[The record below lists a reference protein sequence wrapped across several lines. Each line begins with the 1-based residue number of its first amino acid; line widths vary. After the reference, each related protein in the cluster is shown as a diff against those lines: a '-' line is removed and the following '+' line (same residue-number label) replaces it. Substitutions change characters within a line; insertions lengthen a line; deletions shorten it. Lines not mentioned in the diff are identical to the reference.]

1 MLRED
6 GGHGFPLAR
15 ERRRADLMG
24 RVGDIL
30 DLIAGLKAKGE
41 PFAFRHRRAHRCGDR
56 RKAGAKAVILRE

>member
-1 MLRED
+1 
-6 GGHGFPLAR
+6 
-15 ERRRADLMG
+15 MG